1 MRVMLADKVPGLS
14 LLLRNHIYVD
24 GLVPLNG
31 RPHWIVDAQKTDGYL
46 ALLQKVQAADSISPA
61 QLMEAVR
68 GRVLLPW
75 DWLEPI
81 ECFAKSL
88 PNEMPDGFAAEPL
101 READALRDEGVEY
114 VVYVSLTEALWEDL
128 SGEFDPAL
136 SLSELM
142 EELGFR
148 GVLLPPDCPL

>member
-1 MRVMLADKVPGLS
+1 MRVILRADKVPGVGGI
-14 LLLRNHIYVD
+14 HVD

-61 QLMEAVR
+61 QLLEAVR

-101 READALRDEGVEY
+101 GEADALRDEGFEY
-114 VVYVSLTEALWEDL
+114 VVYVSLTKALWEDL

-142 EELGFR
+142 EELGFG

>member
-46 ALLQKVQAADSISPA
+46 ALLQKLQAADSVSPA
-61 QLMEAVR
+61 QLLEAVR

-142 EELGFR
+142 AALGFG